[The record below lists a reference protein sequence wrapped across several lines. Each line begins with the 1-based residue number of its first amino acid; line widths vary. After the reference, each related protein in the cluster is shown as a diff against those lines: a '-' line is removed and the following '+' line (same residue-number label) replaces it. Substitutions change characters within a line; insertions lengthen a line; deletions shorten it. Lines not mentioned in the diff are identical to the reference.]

1 MFKYFKA
8 HFSVNLYQP
17 LSKTAQK
24 EKNMINATNR
34 AKRRKELKTKHE
46 VLLPKLFLIMQPT
59 V

>member
-34 AKRRKELKTKHE
+34 AKEQKSSKPNTRY
-46 VLLPKLFLIMQPT
+46 FYQNYF
-59 V
+59 